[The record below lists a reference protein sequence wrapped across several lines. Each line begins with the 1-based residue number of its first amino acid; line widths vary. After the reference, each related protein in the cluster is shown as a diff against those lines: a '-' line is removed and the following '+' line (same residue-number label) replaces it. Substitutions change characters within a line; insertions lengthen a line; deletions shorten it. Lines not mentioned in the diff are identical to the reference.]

1 MKAFDPS
8 LPAMLFDCIDDQT
21 VQRSPATQVA
31 YCKYATEL
39 APGVISFNG
48 VLIDGW
54 EPVVID
60 AGRPLQRLAAATKGG
75 AGRSMGMT
83 HPKPTPPTEASEIE
97 RLNPGSNR
105 ERLPQPQPPRPLGQ
119 RNKAALP
126 GSQNS
131 DLQGPKPK
139 RGPRG
144 AST

>member
-1 MKAFDPS
+1 MVTRHGSEPF
-8 LPAMLFDCIDDQT
+8 
-21 VQRSPATQVA
+21 
-31 YCKYATEL
+31 TEVE
-39 APGVISFNG
+39 PGVIF
-48 VLIDGW
+48 LRRT
-54 EPVVID
+54 VVRLVAAFVSDPGASIASRSQQLR
-60 AGRPLQRLAAATKGG
+60 AGT
-75 AGRSMGMT
+75 GRSSCMT

-105 ERLPQPQPPRPLGQ
+105 ERLPQPQPPRPVGQ

-126 GSQNS
+126 GSQNA